1 MRSKGFVHIAVF
13 LTTLM
18 LLSTLP
24 VHNQTDSL
32 RETSSP
38 SYVPANLQSYKL
50 YLDSPN
56 ETVNGDGMIT
66 TKEPSGSH
74 EEASAVGGL
83 DFRSAE
89 MFNDLWIYGQGSSND
104 QIELKI
110 YLKFEGPDGS
120 TADLTMVLESDNE
133 EISSETLELDDPCES
148 GGLIGQEVIALGR
161 LQKYSFQS
169 HQTDLRSKKGPKSN
183 LVSMLL

>member
-66 TKEPSGSH
+66 TKEP
-74 EEASAVGGL
+74 L
-83 DFRSAE
+83 
-89 MFNDLWIYGQGSSND
+89 
-104 QIELKI
+104 
-110 YLKFEGPDGS
+110 
-120 TADLTMVLESDNE
+120 VLMRKPLL
-133 EISSETLELDDPCES
+133 LE
-148 GGLIGQEVIALGR
+148 V
-161 LQKYSFQS
+161 
-169 HQTDLRSKKGPKSN
+169 
-183 LVSMLL
+183 